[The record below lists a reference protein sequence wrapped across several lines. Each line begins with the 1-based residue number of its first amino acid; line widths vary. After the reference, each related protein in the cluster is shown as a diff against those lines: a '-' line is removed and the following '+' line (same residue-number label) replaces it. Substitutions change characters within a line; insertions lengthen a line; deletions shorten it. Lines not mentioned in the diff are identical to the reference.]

1 MQNRL
6 ATGVGEFGY
15 SAHKDPYNNT
25 KWRHSGHFK
34 FTYSGLYPVFEAKI
48 DFNDRAARQFN
59 VTAIKKGQSTGISM
73 QSKEL
78 NSPFFSGSLSTY
90 IPFSFTSGGWY
101 RGFIPKLSYRITN
114 DMFNTSISVLEQ
126 PESGIYP
133 SWYQPFLSST
143 TGKNTF
149 RHYLSG
155 SLRAYSV
162 LPTPNSAAYPRWG
175 IGAEIGAST
184 NIESSKIFSPMGYA
198 YLYGYVP
205 GITKEQGLKLSVLH
219 QHKLDKKAI
228 FSQPVVSVLP
238 RGLNSEGSLASYISM
253 NNPSITKV
261 SADYAI
267 PIYIGDI
274 AIGGGLL
281 YIKRLCLTP
290 HADYTRA
297 GTTNLLSVGSAL
309 TVDLSGLLW
318 IAWPV
323 SVGATYSYSGLAD
336 YNLIKSQT
344 GLNMSPHHIGAVFN
358 VSF

>member
-1 MQNRL
+1 M
-6 ATGVGEFGY
+6 
-15 SAHKDPYNNT
+15 
-25 KWRHSGHFK
+25 
-34 FTYSGLYPVFEAKI
+34 
-48 DFNDRAARQFN
+48 
-59 VTAIKKGQSTGISM
+59 
-73 QSKEL
+73 
-78 NSPFFSGSLSTY
+78 
-90 IPFSFTSGGWY
+90 
-101 RGFIPKLSYRITN
+101 
-114 DMFNTSISVLEQ
+114 
-126 PESGIYP
+126 
-133 SWYQPFLSST
+133 
-143 TGKNTF
+143 
-149 RHYLSG
+149 
-155 SLRAYSV
+155 
-162 LPTPNSAAYPRWG
+162 
-175 IGAEIGAST
+175 
-184 NIESSKIFSPMGYA
+184 
-198 YLYGYVP
+198 
-205 GITKEQGLKLSVLH
+205 KLSVLH